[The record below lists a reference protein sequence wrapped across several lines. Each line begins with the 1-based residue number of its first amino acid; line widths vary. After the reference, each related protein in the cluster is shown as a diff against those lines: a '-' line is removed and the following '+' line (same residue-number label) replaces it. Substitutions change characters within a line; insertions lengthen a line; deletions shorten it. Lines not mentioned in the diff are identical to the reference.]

1 MKTWSNKGEDG
12 VGYSDDYTS
21 IFAGFVPANDPAVT
35 IVIVLDEPDEH
46 LASKSAAPV
55 FSKIATVA
63 LRQLGIPE
71 TK

>member
-21 IFAGFVPANDPAVT
+21 IFAGFVPASDPAVT

-46 LASKSAAPV
+46 LAGLTAAPV
-55 FSKIATVA
+55 FSEIATGA